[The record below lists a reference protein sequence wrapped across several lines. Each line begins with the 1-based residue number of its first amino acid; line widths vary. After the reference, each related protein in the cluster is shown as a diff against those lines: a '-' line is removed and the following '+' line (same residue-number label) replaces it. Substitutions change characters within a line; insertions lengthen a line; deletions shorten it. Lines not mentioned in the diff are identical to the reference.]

1 MSLRRITLRQL
12 VVFEAVSRH
21 VSFSAAAKALHL
33 TQPAVSMQVRQLEEA
48 AGVALVE
55 QIGKRIGLTSAGE
68 EVARCAR
75 DLQARLKDADD
86 ALAAMKGLRGGQLEI
101 AVVSTTKYFAPYL
114 LAEFRRR
121 HPAVGL
127 RLTVSNREAVV
138 RALQENRADLV
149 IMGQPPRDLAVDAN
163 VFARHPLTIIAPPNH
178 PLAGRKRLRLADLAH
193 ESFLIREPGSGTR
206 SAMERLFA
214 AHRVELRSSTEM
226 SSNETIKQAV
236 MAGMGVSFLSAHTIG
251 LELKTRRLV
260 TLPVSGL
267 PVMREWHVIHLARK
281 RLSPIAQGFKDLL
294 IAEGA
299 ALVRRA
305 VGA

>member
-1 MSLRRITLRQL
+1 MSLRRVTLRQL

-21 VSFSAAAKALHL
+21 LSFSATAKALHL
-33 TQPAVSMQVRQLEEA
+33 TQPAVSMQIRQLEES

-55 QIGKRIGLTSAGE
+55 RIGKRIDLTAAGK

-75 DLQARLKDADD
+75 DLQARLKDAEDR
-86 ALAAMKGLRGGQLEI
+86 LAAMQGLRGGQLEI
-101 AVVSTTKYFAPYL
+101 SVVSTAKYFAPYL
-114 LAEFRRR
+114 LAEFRQR

-127 RLTVSNREAVV
+127 RLTVSNREVV
-138 RALQENRADLV
+138 LRALQENRTDLV
-149 IMGQPPRDLAVDAN
+149 IMGQPPRDLAVEAK
-163 VFARHPLTIIAPPNH
+163 VFARHPLAIIAPPNH
-178 PLAGRKRLRLADLAH
+178 PLARRKRLRLADLAH

-214 AHRVELRSSTEM
+214 AHRIEMRSSTEM

-236 MAGMGVSFLSAHTIG
+236 MAGMGVSFLSTHTIG
-251 LELKTRRLV
+251 LELKARRLV

-267 PVMREWHVIHLARK
+267 PVLRDWHVIHLASK
-281 RLSPIAQGFKDLL
+281 RLSPVAQGFKALL

-299 ALVRRA
+299 DLVRRA